1 MSRKYSDATL
11 RTWKKAELIE
21 HIRCLE
27 ANVAGL
33 EDRID
38 TQFLALCELT
48 KNLSSNEFDAIMRSV
63 KNRKANRRADD
74 EID

>member
-1 MSRKYSDATL
+1 MMLKKYSDATL

-21 HIRCLE
+21 YIRCLE
-27 ANVAGL
+27 ENVSGL

-48 KNLSSNEFDAIMRSV
+48 KNLSSNEFDAIMLSV
-63 KNRKANRRADD
+63 KNRKANRRVNDGK
-74 EID
+74 